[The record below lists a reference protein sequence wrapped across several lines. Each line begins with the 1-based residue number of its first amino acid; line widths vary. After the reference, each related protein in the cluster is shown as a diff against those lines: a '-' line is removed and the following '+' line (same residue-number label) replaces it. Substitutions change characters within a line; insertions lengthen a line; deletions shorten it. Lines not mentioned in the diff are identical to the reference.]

1 MNFID
6 ADKAASNSWDVIVVG
21 SGMGSLFFLE
31 KYLEER
37 PDDRVLIVEKG
48 GYNSHDWQLRHL
60 QNSDID
66 NHGTYR
72 NIGEFDK
79 EWAYTIV
86 VGADPAA
93 ASRRFPHPFDDGHRR
108 RLADQL

>member
-37 PDDRVLIVEKG
+37 PDDRVLIVDFK
-48 GYNSHDWQLRHL
+48 
-60 QNSDID
+60 
-66 NHGTYR
+66 T
-72 NIGEFDK
+72 
-79 EWAYTIV
+79 
-86 VGADPAA
+86 
-93 ASRRFPHPFDDGHRR
+93 SRRPPEAIGQVPRAIVRQMAAYCAALEKAFPGRR
-108 RLADQL
+108 IEAALLYTAAPRLIALPADLIDSHKPGLT